1 MTDILKK
8 QVQQNTTKQEV
19 KVSFFLGFT
28 VFLML
33 AVFQPFGTYSWDD
46 PAKMILLAGYG
57 IVIGFTYFTL
67 AMVLPLIF
75 KKFYQKENWTYG
87 KEMFHILMVLLIT
100 ITATF
105 IYRNE
110 IINASYSLNSYFF
123 FLGIASVTS
132 IFPMSIIF
140 LIRYMQVKNKPV
152 IVYQP
157 AVAEVPQ
164 KVFLNVEGEN
174 KNEKVKFAK
183 EELLFIKASDNYVVL
198 HLNKDGKIVK
208 HMLRSSLSKIAT
220 QVADED
226 IFQVHRSYLVNLEN
240 VKTLSGKS
248 PNYVLELKSSKE
260 EIPVS
265 RTKVKM
271 IRAQLQKKPI

>member
-1 MTDILKK
+1 MDLLKK
-8 QVQQNTTKQEV
+8 QVPQNTTKQEALV
-19 KVSFFLGFT
+19 ALFLGLT

-33 AVFQPFGTYSWDD
+33 AIFQPFGTYTWDD

-67 AMVLPLIF
+67 AMVFPMIF
-75 KKFYQKENWTYG
+75 KKFYQIENWTYG
-87 KEMFHILMVLLIT
+87 KEILHIVVVFLIT

-110 IINASYSLNSYFF
+110 TLNIRYSLMGYFF
-123 FLGIASVTS
+123 FLGIATVTS
-132 IFPMSIIF
+132 VFPMSIIF
-140 LIRYMQVKNKPV
+140 IVRYMKVKNKPV

-157 AVAEVPQ
+157 ATAIPQ
-164 KVFLNVEGEN
+164 KTFITVEGEN

-183 EELLFIKASDNYVVL
+183 DELLFVKASDNYVVL
-198 HLNKDGKIVK
+198 HLNKEEKIAK
-208 HMLRSSLSKIAT
+208 HMLRSPLSKIAN
-220 QVADED
+220 QIKDED
-226 IFQVHRSYLVNLEN
+226 IISVHRSYLVNLEN

-248 PNYVLELKSSKE
+248 PNYILELKSGKE

-271 IRAQLQKKPI
+271 IREKLQERPV

>member
-1 MTDILKK
+1 MTEILKK
-8 QVQQNTTKQEV
+8 QVARNSTKQDASV
-19 KVSFFLGFT
+19 ALFLGLT
-28 VFLML
+28 IFLML
-33 AVFQPFGTYSWDD
+33 AIFQPFGTYTWDD
-46 PAKMILLAGYG
+46 PAKIILLAGYG

-67 AMVLPLIF
+67 AMVLPMIF

-87 KEMFHILMVLLIT
+87 KEMLHILIVFLIT

-110 IINASYSLNSYFF
+110 TLNIRYTSMGYFYY
-123 FLGIASVTS
+123 LGIATVTS

-140 LIRYMQVKNKPV
+140 IIRYMQIKNKPV

-157 AVAEVPQ
+157 VATIPENT
-164 KVFLNVEGEN
+164 FITIEGEN

-183 EELLFIKASDNYVVL
+183 EELLFVKASDNYVVL
-198 HLNKDGKIVK
+198 HLNKDEKIVK
-208 HMLRSSLSKIAT
+208 HMLRSPLSKIAK
-220 QVADED
+220 QIQDED
-226 IFQVHRSYLVNLEN
+226 ILQVHRSYLVNLEN

-248 PNYVLELKSSKE
+248 PNYILELKSSKE

-271 IRAQLQKKPI
+271 IRKQLQEKPL

>member
-1 MTDILKK
+1 MIDILNK
-8 QVQQNTTKQEV
+8 QVPRNTTKQDARV
-19 KVSFFLGFT
+19 ALFLGLT

-33 AVFQPFGTYSWDD
+33 AIFQPFGTYTWDD

-67 AMVLPLIF
+67 AKVLPMIF
-75 KKFYQKENWTYG
+75 KKFYQKETWTYG
-87 KEMFHILMVLLIT
+87 KEILHIFIIFLAT

-110 IINASYSLNSYFF
+110 TLGVRYGLFSYFY
-123 FLGIASVTS
+123 FLGIATVTS
-132 IFPMSIIF
+132 IFPMAIIF
-140 LIRYMQVKNKPV
+140 IIRYMQVKNKPV
-152 IVYQP
+152 IVYQT
-157 AVAEVPQ
+157 AVSEVPQ
-164 KVFLNVEGEN
+164 KVFLTVEGEN

-198 HLNKDGKIVK
+198 HLNKDGKIAK

-220 QVADED
+220 QVADKD
-226 IFQVHRSYLVNLEN
+226 ILQVHRSYLVNLEN
-240 VKTLSGKS
+240 VKILSGKS
-248 PNYVLELKSSKE
+248 PNYILELNSSEE

-265 RTKVKM
+265 RTKVKS
-271 IRAQLQKKPI
+271 IREQLQEKPL